1 MATPGEAPIGLGYSP
16 LSIDDNTRK
25 RKLAELEKNEKLE
38 MDHSTPKQQ
47 PEFALTSSRRHS
59 HDLSSYNEGDPNK
72 SDEWQ
77 TVESRPRKKA
87 KKIPKEHSK
96 NYPALDFSSNSRLQ
110 SQISITNLQSLV
122 LYILADGP
130 SPTFISVRHRPEIRK
145 VVVLMVPGLELSM
158 FKKEDES
165 RRYENDRDRRS
176 NGPDDFY
183 PSKLNADSLPSSVGQ
198 FADMFERIW
207 PVKTPGDDKYAKMHS
222 PLHAMLTAPM
232 PKNREEKSWSKTRK
246 GATPAKE
253 PIGWKNT
260 RVSIHEFIQ
269 TTDELLENDYTVHPA
284 SYTEKTEQSAYIAH
298 RTRNKVSQE
307 HGWVDTLIKHL
318 DEGIPL
324 ESEIESG
331 SITAGRDVLSMD
343 CEMCMT
349 GEKEF
354 SLTRISIVRWDGS
367 VVLDELVKPDKPII
381 DYVTRY
387 SGITEEM
394 LAPVTT
400 TLSDIQ
406 KKLLTILHP
415 RTILIGHS
423 LNSDLTAL
431 KITHPFII
439 DTAVLYPH
447 PRGPPLKSSL
457 KWLAQKYL
465 NREIQKGH
473 GSTGP
478 GAGHDSIEDART
490 CLDLVKQKCE
500 KGKEWGTSDVQ
511 GENIFKRIARSGV
524 KYKNQGGSAIPSP
537 DSGKTSAMV
546 DWGDPMKGP
555 GGASTYPIGCKN
567 DDEVVEGVVRAVRGD
582 ADGKIIPGGGVDFVW
597 GRFRELESLRGWWN
611 NNRQANAKAAAQGV
625 LHATKD
631 VPKEKVEDPFSR
643 PEAAEGLVEETAPKK
658 AIKSFRAELA
668 AVEGGATEVEAV
680 EAEPIP
686 ELHVLTQDISQ
697 PTLGIEAPV
706 EAIPWPSVVAE
717 SRDTT
722 PPLTSALPPPSP
734 NTLAATSIPVATA
747 QLASRLHTIYQSLP
761 PCTAFIIYS
770 GSGSPLEMSRL
781 QAMQQQFKREYKI
794 KKWDELSVKWTDTE
808 EQQLRKAV
816 HVARSGVGFMTVK

>member
-1 MATPGEAPIGLGYSP
+1 MVSPDGAAIGDGHTPVS
-16 LSIDDNTRK
+16 SSHDNSKK
-25 RKLAELEKNEKLE
+25 RKLEASGDLNGMEQAPSLPQPPEL
-38 MDHSTPKQQ
+38 
-47 PEFALTSSRRHS
+47 PEFNLTSTRR
-59 HDLSSYNEGDPNK
+59 SSQDSGSPNGDDHAK
-72 SDEWQ
+72 SDDWQ

-87 KKIPKEHSK
+87 KKIPKEHGK

-110 SQISITNLQSLV
+110 SQISITNLQSLI

-130 SPTFISVRHRPEIRK
+130 APSFISVRHRPEIRK
-145 VVVLMVPGLELSM
+145 VVVLMVPGLEMSM

-165 RRYENDRDRRS
+165 RRYEDDRDRRS

-183 PSKLNADSLPSSVGQ
+183 PTKLKADALPNSVGQ

-207 PVKTPGDDKYAKMHS
+207 PVRTPGDDKYAKMHS
-222 PLHAMLTAPM
+222 PLHAMLTAPV
-232 PKNREEKSWSKTRK
+232 PKSKEEKNWSKSRK

-253 PIGWKNT
+253 PVGWKNT
-260 RVSIHEFIQ
+260 RAPISEFVQ
-269 TTDELLENDYTVHPA
+269 TTEELLENDYTLHPA
-284 SYTEKTEQSAYIAH
+284 SYTDEEEHAAYLSH
-298 RTRNKVSQE
+298 RARDGVSKE
-307 HGWVDTLIKHL
+307 HGWVDTLVKHL
-318 DEGIPL
+318 DDGTPPD
-324 ESEIESG
+324 SEIEAG
-331 SITAGRDVLSMD
+331 SITAGRDVLAMD

-367 VVLDELVKPDKPII
+367 VVLDELVKPDKPIT
-381 DYVTRY
+381 DYVTQF

-394 LAPVTT
+394 LAPINT
-400 TLSDIQ
+400 TLADIQ
-406 KKLLTILHP
+406 KKLLEILHP

-511 GENIFKRIARSGV
+511 GENIFKRVARAGV

-537 DSGKTSAMV
+537 ESGKTSAMV
-546 DWGDPMKGP
+546 DWGDPRKGP

-567 DDEVVEGVVRAVRGD
+567 DEEVMEGVIRAVRGD
-582 ADGKIIPGGGVDFVW
+582 IDGKEIPGGGVDFVW
-597 GRFRELESLRGWWN
+597 GRFRELESLKGWWN
-611 NNRQANAKAAAQGV
+611 NNREINAQAAAKE
-625 LHATKD
+625 AT
-631 VPKEKVEDPFSR
+631 VAPQPIST
-643 PEAAEGLVEETAPKK
+643 EGNPAD
-658 AIKSFRAELA
+658 
-668 AVEGGATEVEAV
+668 
-680 EAEPIP
+680 AEPK
-686 ELHVLTQDISQ
+686 
-697 PTLGIEAPV
+697 
-706 EAIPWPSVVAE
+706 PSNITE
-717 SRDTT
+717 TIDTT
-722 PPLTSALPPPSP
+722 PIPTQIGPDPPLSTSTSLPLTSALAPPSP
-734 NTLAATSIPVATA
+734 TSLPTTSIPSATA
-747 QLASRLHTIYQSLP
+747 QLTSRIHTIYRSLP

-781 QAMQQQFKREYKI
+781 QAMQQQHKREYRI

-808 EQQLRKAV
+808 NQQLRKAV
-816 HVARSGVGFMTVK
+816 NVARAGVGFMTIK